1 MLKISTT
8 TTTTTANQPVFL
20 RLEGQ
25 VRGPW
30 VEELRRACEHVLG
43 ENGHSGNRLVLDLA
57 GVSFIDADGVALI
70 RELTSRL
77 VRVTSCSLFVAE
89 QLKEVADVD
98 R

>member
-1 MLKISTT
+1 MLKISGPVTT
-8 TTTTTANQPVFL
+8 EGQTAFL

-30 VEELRRACEHVLG
+30 VEELRRACDQILSK
-43 ENGHSGNRLVLDLA
+43 NGHRGDRLVLDLTE
-57 GVSFIDADGVALI
+57 VSFIDAVGVTLI
-70 RELTSRL
+70 RELTAR
-77 VRVTSCSLFVAE
+77 RVLLTNCSLFVAE

>member
-1 MLKISTT
+1 MLKISS
-8 TTTTTANQPVFL
+8 TTTTANHPALL

-43 ENGHSGNRLVLDLA
+43 ENGHCGNRLVLDLA

-77 VRVTSCSLFVAE
+77 VRVTSCSPFVAE